1 MTETFGKRHAWV
13 NNKPLKVEDVMT
25 VPRPAPP
32 PTKASTQFGMEE
44 PAETSAPSRRG
55 KGKER
60 ERDGERERPS
70 KREKDK

>member
-32 PTKASTQFGMEE
+32 DKGLDAIWNGRARGDLG
-44 PAETSAPSRRG
+44 AEQARQG
-55 KGKER
+55 ER
-60 ERDGERERPS
+60 EGPRWGERERPS
-70 KREKDK
+70 KSEKDK